1 MGCFPAACFLLSFL
15 THVQRSPPVPLLSS
29 LFFFVLIQH
38 VGACGVERQ
47 WLLSSLAKRCH
58 RNVHSEAVKEGLFH
72 AEWECAWREERLG
85 GLCWCSLSLS
95 PSSSSTSSSSSS
107 SSTPLPLHVHKHT
120 LALTHRHARS
130 PKVHSHLLPLPCAI
144 GDSLRRTQRQ
154 GVEAGGEWGD
164 RGGGERWRGG
174 GCGRW
179 REEGRKKKEVYSW
192 LDVVLPTWGWR
203 RSKRKRQRQKN
214 KKWER
219 GGRGREAEREWE
231 KAEKKTGW
239 WDRQRMRKVWN
250 GVTGKRETECK
261 GWSRRRGAWST
272 RSPHS
277 AGWVISAVAPCTDVV
292 IWNET
297 LHSSDRPVE
306 RQRDREREREGGSL
320 TRCIR
325 SFQKRKSPHEP
336 LPAGSAYWKLEQNR
350 TAPATDWLTGFIVL
364 RCVCVCVCVIETHR
378 CRKRK

>member
-95 PSSSSTSSSSSS
+95 PSSSSTSSSSSSS

-231 KAEKKTGW
+231 KAEKKLAGETDRGW
-239 WDRQRMRKVWN
+239 EKCEMVLLVK
-250 GVTGKRETECK
+250 
-261 GWSRRRGAWST
+261 
-272 RSPHS
+272 
-277 AGWVISAVAPCTDVV
+277 
-292 IWNET
+292 
-297 LHSSDRPVE
+297 E
-306 RQRDREREREGGSL
+306 RQSAKAEAEEGGRDPHGLL
-320 TRCIR
+320 T
-325 SFQKRKSPHEP
+325 
-336 LPAGSAYWKLEQNR
+336 LPAGWFLLLL
-350 TAPATDWLTGFIVL
+350 PAQTLWYEMRLFTPLTGQ
-364 RCVCVCVCVIETHR
+364 
-378 CRKRK
+378 